1 MKCPFCG
8 TLDNKVIDSRLSQG
22 GEVTRRRRECEGCTR
37 RYTTYE
43 RVEQVLPL
51 VVKKDGRREPFDR
64 MKILGGLHRACV
76 KRPVSAESL
85 ERLVD
90 ELERVLVET
99 GDKEVSCTVVGERVM
114 DALRELDHVAYVR
127 FASVYRQFKDTNEF
141 LSELSQLLAPGRVTR
156 TPARGLR
163 APILAEDEEPE
174 PRKRRVEPRDPDS
187 DDAIP
192 TTNLLKDRG

>member
-22 GEVTRRRRECEGCTR
+22 GEVTRRRRECEGCQR

-64 MKILGGLHRACV
+64 MKILGGLHRASV

-90 ELERVLVET
+90 DLERELVET
-99 GDKEVSCTVVGERVM
+99 GEKEVSSTAVGERVM
-114 DALRELDHVAYVR
+114 DALRDLDHVAYVR

-141 LSELSQLLAPGRVTR
+141 LSELSQLLSPERAERGASRRLERERLGGARPQAASDEAEE
-156 TPARGLR
+156 TP
-163 APILAEDEEPE
+163 P
-174 PRKRRVEPRDPDS
+174 S
-187 DDAIP
+187 
-192 TTNLLKDRG
+192 TNLLKDRG

>member
-22 GEVTRRRRECEGCTR
+22 GEVTRRRRECEGCAR

-64 MKILGGLHRACV
+64 IKILGGVRRACE
-76 KRPVSAESL
+76 KRPVSQESL

-90 ELERVLVET
+90 RLERELVET
-99 GDKEVSCTVVGERVM
+99 GEKEVPSSIIGEKAM
-114 DALRELDHVAYVR
+114 DALRGLDPVAYVR
-127 FASVYRQFKDTNEF
+127 FASVYRSFADLHEF
-141 LSELSQLLAPGRVTR
+141 MAEIAQLLPAP
-156 TPARGLR
+156 
-163 APILAEDEEPE
+163 
-174 PRKRRVEPRDPDS
+174 KRES
-187 DDAIP
+187 SSS
-192 TTNLLKDRG
+192 

>member
-22 GEVTRRRRECEGCTR
+22 GEVTRRRRECERCQR

-51 VVKKDGRREPFDR
+51 VVKRDGRREPFDR
-64 MKILGGLHRACV
+64 AKVLSGLHHACV
-76 KRPVSAESL
+76 KRPVSAEAL

-99 GDKEVSCTVVGERVM
+99 GDKEVSSAIVGERVM
-114 DALRELDHVAYVR
+114 EALRALDHVAYVR
-127 FASVYRQFKDTNEF
+127 FASVYRQFEDTNEF
-141 LSELSQLLAPGRVTR
+141 LAELSHLL
-156 TPARGLR
+156 
-163 APILAEDEEPE
+163 
-174 PRKRRVEPRDPDS
+174 PRDAAGASALRSARAALAHRSS
-187 DDAIP
+187 DELLLTDDEPGGRDEP
-192 TTNLLKDRG
+192 TEERASTLLLEDPG

>member
-22 GEVTRRRRECEGCTR
+22 GEVTRRRRECEGCAR

-64 MKILGGLHRACV
+64 MKILGGVRRACE
-76 KRPVSAESL
+76 KRPVSQESL

-90 ELERVLVET
+90 RLERELVET
-99 GDKEVSCTVVGERVM
+99 GEKEVPSSMIGEKAM
-114 DALRELDHVAYVR
+114 DALRELDPVAYVR
-127 FASVYRQFKDTNEF
+127 FASVYRSFADLHEF
-141 LSELSQLLAPGRVTR
+141 MAEIAQLLPDG
-156 TPARGLR
+156 TP
-163 APILAEDEEPE
+163 
-174 PRKRRVEPRDPDS
+174 KRES
-187 DDAIP
+187 SSS
-192 TTNLLKDRG
+192 

>member
-22 GEVTRRRRECEGCTR
+22 GEVTRRRRECEGCQR

-90 ELERVLVET
+90 DLERALVET
-99 GDKEVSCTVVGERVM
+99 GEKEVSSTVVGERVM
-114 DALRELDHVAYVR
+114 DSLRELDHVAYVR

-156 TPARGLR
+156 TPPRGTR
-163 APILAEDEEPE
+163 SPEREPV
-174 PRKRRVEPRDPDS
+174 RVREASTEPDS